1 MAKRNILNH
10 LGQVIGELELP
21 DGTSEEVWA
30 KKLAQYALP
39 PPAESI
45 PSVTP
50 RQIRQALV
58 LTGISMTQIEDALA
72 SLPEPHKSLA
82 QIEWEYSTLFI
93 RSNPLVSQIGQVL
106 GWNSQQLDDLWKKAA
121 GL

>member
-1 MAKRNILNH
+1 MITRNIINH
-10 LGQVIGELELP
+10 LGQIIGTMDFP
-21 DGTSEEVWA
+21 DGTSEEVIA
-30 KKLAQYALP
+30 AKLAVYATP
-39 PPAESI
+39 PVPAAL

-58 LTGISMTQIEDALA
+58 LSGVPMAMIESAIA

-93 RSNPLVSQIGQVL
+93 RSNPLVNQIGAVV
-106 GWNSQQLDDLWKKAA
+106 GWNSDQLDNLWKMAA
-121 GL
+121 SL